1 MPQSTKVN
9 SMAKSN
15 LNTGKIDIA
24 VSVSKGV
31 AGLIPFFGGAI
42 GEIIGNIIP
51 NQRVDRIIRF
61 LESLDSKVS
70 EVEKEQY
77 KSKIT
82 SPGFVDMMEDAFQQA
97 ARALTGERIEY
108 ISEMINQGLKDDQLE
123 IIEKKEILWLLGELN
138 DLEIIILKAYD
149 HTASQDEEFHNKH
162 QDVIIGPQAY
172 LGSSQDEVDKYSI
185 HQTYRKHLEDLRLL
199 SKNFRKPRRG
209 EFPEFDEKT
218 GMMKSSG
225 YSITNL
231 GNLLLRYIGL
241 SQER

>member
-1 MPQSTKVN
+1 MVN
-9 SMAKSN
+9 NMENSN
-15 LNTGKIDIA
+15 LSTNKIDIV
-24 VSVSKGV
+24 VSVGKGA
-31 AGLIPFFGGAI
+31 AGLVPFFGGTI

-51 NQRVDRIIRF
+51 NQRIDRIVHF
-61 LESLDSKVS
+61 LESLDGKVS

-97 ARALTGERIEY
+97 SRALTDERIEY
-108 ISEMINQGLKDDQLE
+108 ISELIKQGLKDDQLA
-123 IIEKKEILWLLGELN
+123 IIEKKKILWLLGELN
-138 DLEIIILKAYD
+138 DLEIIILKSYD
-149 HTASQDEEFHNKH
+149 HTTSQDEEFHNKH

-172 LGSSQDEVDKYSI
+172 LGSSQEEVDKYSI

-199 SKNFRKPRRG
+199 SMNFKKPRRG
-209 EFPEFDEKT
+209 EFPEFDERT